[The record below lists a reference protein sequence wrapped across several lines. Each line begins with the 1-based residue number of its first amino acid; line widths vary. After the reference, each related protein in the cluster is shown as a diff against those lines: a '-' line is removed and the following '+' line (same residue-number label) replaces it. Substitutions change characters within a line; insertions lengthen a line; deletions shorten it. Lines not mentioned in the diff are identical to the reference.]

1 MNEAAKWE
9 ILLRRDN
16 CVNKGKT
23 KNQRHSTGPCPYTT
37 GHHLVWR
44 CPIRC
49 RGRQNKL
56 EGRHVPE
63 PLKGSIQTSLQ
74 VPGKP
79 RGVGE
84 AGAGKQGPV
93 GGDTT
98 LTSNGAM
105 GPFLGFLGLFIP
117 FRGPPSLQALPSP
130 TFTRW
135 IAHPSILH

>member
-1 MNEAAKWE
+1 MFYFTKYSRRHIIKHGPEPSKETKSQALNEAAKWE

-23 KNQRHSTGPCPYTT
+23 KNQRHGTGPCPYTT

-79 RGVGE
+79 RGEGEGGGGGRGEGGE
-84 AGAGKQGPV
+84 AGAV
-93 GGDTT
+93 GGV
-98 LTSNGAM
+98 
-105 GPFLGFLGLFIP
+105 
-117 FRGPPSLQALPSP
+117 PP
-130 TFTRW
+130 
-135 IAHPSILH
+135 

>member
-23 KNQRHSTGPCPYTT
+23 KNQRHDTGPCPYTT

-63 PLKGSIQTSLQ
+63 PLKGCIQTSLQ

-79 RGVGE
+79 RGGGGVK
-84 AGAGKQGPV
+84 AGRQGPWE
-93 GGDTT
+93 GYHPNQQWDR
-98 LTSNGAM
+98 SWASWACSS
-105 GPFLGFLGLFIP
+105 P
-117 FRGPPSLQALPSP
+117 GPPSLQALPSP